1 MCRVGKLLLTWY
13 HPVKIEGVWKNP
25 CDLAPVV
32 PLPARKVYNCI
43 LDRGHVVDIDG
54 TLTVSLGHG
63 LEEAGVKH
71 AFFGSREAIL
81 DACKDQPGFAAGKI
95 VFKDLQALRDA
106 SGLIV
111 GWKEG
116 AV

>member
-1 MCRVGKLLLTWY
+1 MCRVGNLLLTWY

-32 PLPARKVYNCI
+32 PLPIRKVYNCI
-43 LDRGHVVDIDG
+43 LERGHVVDIDG

-95 VFKDLQALRDA
+95 VFKDLLPVRDA
-106 SGLIV
+106 AGLIV